1 MKKHVFT
8 LLALTI
14 AGSAMAQTPPA
25 AVAPNIVSNIS
36 GVATEIDRS
45 GNVLR
50 SLRNGDVIGQGST
63 VSTTGSMTI
72 TSNGGACNATLSGG
86 QSMLMSAT
94 SVCDAFRTAQAQAP
108 RTVASGGGFGG
119 GLFTPL
125 NVGIGV
131 ASLAALRAVTQGT
144 GTPAPISNN

>member
-1 MKKHVFT
+1 MKKHVFA

-25 AVAPNIVSNIS
+25 AVAPNIVSNIN
-36 GVATEIDRS
+36 GVATAIDSS
-45 GNVLR
+45 GNVLQ
-50 SLRNGDVIGQGST
+50 SLRNGDVAPVGSR

-72 TSNGGACNATLSGG
+72 TTNAVGGGTCTTTLSSG
-86 QSMLMSAT
+86 QTMLMTAT
-94 SVCDAFRTAQAQAP
+94 SVCDAFLALQQAP
-108 RTVASGGGFGG
+108 RPVFLAGG